1 MFEWLIPGVTE
12 PRVGNELTVDPAKVN
27 DLSIYKC
34 RSQNQL
40 GFSPYEEKNLSEL
53 NIAACPSTL
62 SLGMTGVIIGII
74 VIVVLI
80 ILAVVFFWA
89 KKLFC
94 FNRKGKGNPKQDYEI
109 PTLDR
114 YPGDIV
120 SAGKNE
126 YDYQPAPPRTKPPVV
141 GEDSDD
147 ESDDGRPLVG
157 KYQRPSPPKYRS
169 VMIAIW
175 QGTSSEHFKY

>member
-12 PRVGNELTVDPAKVN
+12 PRVGNELTVDPALVN
-27 DLSIYKC
+27 DMSIYKC
-34 RSQNQL
+34 RAQNQL

-53 NIAACPSTL
+53 NIAACPSSL

-74 VIVVLI
+74 VIVLI
-80 ILAVVFFWA
+80 ILAVVFFWV

-109 PTLDR
+109 PTLDT

-120 SAGKNE
+120 GNAGKNE
-126 YDYQPAPPRTKPPVV
+126 YDYQPAPPKSKPPVV
-141 GEDSDD
+141 GDDSDE

-157 KYQRPSPPKYRS
+157 KYQRRSPPKYRS
-169 VMIAIW
+169 
-175 QGTSSEHFKY
+175 E